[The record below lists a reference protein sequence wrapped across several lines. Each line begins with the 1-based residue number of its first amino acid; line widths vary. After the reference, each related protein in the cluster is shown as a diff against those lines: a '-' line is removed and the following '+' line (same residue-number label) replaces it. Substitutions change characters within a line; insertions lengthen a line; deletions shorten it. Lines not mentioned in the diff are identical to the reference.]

1 MNQTKFISKSHISA
15 KIILAVV
22 RQSGGWDSFTE
33 MAEDITN
40 HGVGGGFHGWIYHS
54 DTVPFAKRNKA
65 AIMEMAQQMADDFGE
80 PLYRMIGGFNCLK
93 IGEGEVAEA
102 LYNPRSDNK
111 TQVFNALAWFAAE
124 EVARSYCDTNE
135 GE

>member
-15 KIILAVV
+15 KIIRAVV

-40 HGVGGGFHGWIYHS
+40 HGVDGGFHGWIYHS
-54 DTVPFAKRNKA
+54 DTVPFAKRNQA
-65 AIMEMAQQMADDFGE
+65 AIMGMAQDLAYDLGE

-93 IGEGEVAEA
+93 MAEGDVAEA
-102 LYNPRSDNK
+102 IHNPRSDDK
-111 TQVFNALAWFAAE
+111 VQVFNALAWFAAE

>member
-1 MNQTKFISKSHISA
+1 MNQTQFISKSHINA
-15 KIILAVV
+15 KIIRAVM

-40 HGVGGGFHGWIYHS
+40 HGVDGGFHGWIYHA

-65 AIMEMAQQMADDFGE
+65 AIMEMAQQMADDLGE

-93 IGEGEVAEA
+93 MAEGEVAEA
-102 LYNPRSDNK
+102 IHNPRSDNL

-124 EVARSYCDTNE
+124 EVARSYCDSNRP
-135 GE
+135 

>member
-1 MNQTKFISKSHISA
+1 MNQTQFISKSHISE
-15 KIILAVV
+15 KLIRAVV
-22 RQSGGWDSFTE
+22 RQSGGWDSFKE

-40 HGVGGGFHGWIYHS
+40 HGVDGGFHGWIYHS
-54 DTVPFAKRNKA
+54 DTVPFAQRNKA
-65 AIMEMAQQMADDFGE
+65 VIMAMAQELANDLGE
-80 PLYRMIGGFNCLK
+80 EVLSMIAGFNCLK
-93 IGEGEVAEA
+93 ISANEVAEA

-111 TQVFNALAWFAAE
+111 TQVFNALAWFASE

>member
-1 MNQTKFISKSHISA
+1 MTLSKFINESHIPA
-15 KIILAVV
+15 KLIRAVV
-22 RQSGGWDSFTE
+22 RQSGGWDSFKE

-65 AIMEMAQQMADDFGE
+65 AIMEMAKSMADDLGE
-80 PLYRMIGGFNCLK
+80 TLYRMIGGFNCLK
-93 IGEGEVAEA
+93 MGEGEVAEA
-102 LYNPRSDNK
+102 IHNPRSDDRV
-111 TQVFNALAWFAAE
+111 QVFNALAWFAAE
-124 EVARSYCDTNE
+124 EVARSYVNIKE

>member
-15 KIILAVV
+15 KIIRAVV

-40 HGVGGGFHGWIYHS
+40 HGVDGGFHGWIYHAE
-54 DTVPFAKRNKA
+54 TVPFAKRNKA
-65 AIMEMAQQMADDFGE
+65 AIMEMAQQMADDMGE
-80 PLYRMIGGFNCLK
+80 PLYRMIAGFNCLK
-93 IGEGEVAEA
+93 MEESEVAEA
-102 LYNPRSDNK
+102 LYNPRSDDK

-124 EVARSYCDTNE
+124 EVARSYVNIKE

>member
-1 MNQTKFISKSHISA
+1 MNMNQFISKSHISE
-15 KIILAVV
+15 KLIRAVV
-22 RQSGGWDSFTE
+22 RQSGGWDSFKE

-40 HGVGGGFHGWIYHS
+40 HGVGGGFHGWIYHA

-65 AIMEMAQQMADDFGE
+65 AIMELAQQMADDLGE

-93 IGEGEVAEA
+93 MAEGEVAEA
-102 LYNPRSDNK
+102 IHNPRSDDR

-124 EVARSYCDTNE
+124 EVARSYCDSNRP
-135 GE
+135 

>member
-15 KIILAVV
+15 KLIRAVV
-22 RQSGGWDSFTE
+22 RQSGVWDSFTE

-54 DTVPFAKRNKA
+54 DTVPFAKRNEA

-93 IGEGEVAEA
+93 MADGDVAEA
-102 LYNPRSDNK
+102 IHNPRSDDR
-111 TQVFNALAWFAAE
+111 TQAFNALAWFAAE
-124 EVARSYCDTNE
+124 EVARSYVNIKE

>member
-1 MNQTKFISKSHISA
+1 MNQTQFIGKSHISA
-15 KIILAVV
+15 KLIRAVV

-54 DTVPFAKRNKA
+54 DTVPFAKRNQA
-65 AIMEMAQQMADDFGE
+65 AIMEMAQQMADDLGE

-93 IGEGEVAEA
+93 MAEGEVAEA
-102 LYNPRSDNK
+102 IHNPRSDDRV
-111 TQVFNALAWFAAE
+111 QVFNALAWFAAE
-124 EVARSYCDTNE
+124 EVARSYCDIKE